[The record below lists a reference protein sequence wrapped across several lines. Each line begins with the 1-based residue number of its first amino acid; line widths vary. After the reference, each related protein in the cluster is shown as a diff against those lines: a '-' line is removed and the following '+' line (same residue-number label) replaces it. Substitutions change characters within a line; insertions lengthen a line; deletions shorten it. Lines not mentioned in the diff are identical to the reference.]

1 MYLNSNATPR
11 HDINAVVIQAA
22 KSATQFIGLQVMP
35 EFSTDAATGIYP
47 KIRLAKGAVLKK
59 SDDTKRA
66 ANGSYNEVT
75 RSYEYDTYDCVDRGL
90 EERIDDALAKRV
102 KRYFDAE
109 SVTAQLILMDIM
121 RGHESRVATTI
132 QNPANFN
139 STNASVAYT
148 EANVATIDFQT
159 DLGNALERLQL
170 KGVEANTLVLTLK
183 LWNRLRRCSRLQT
196 FLYGNLPSGN
206 QRIIRP
212 DDLKEPFG
220 LSNIL
225 IATASYDSA
234 KRGQANPSL
243 STIWSDSYV
252 WVGNVQ
258 SGALETGGAGRTM
271 VWTEDSDLFTTE
283 TYRDE
288 KRRSDMV
295 RVRHNTAEKVI
306 DETAGELIATGL

>member
-1 MYLNSNATPR
+1 MYLNTNATPR

-22 KSATQFIGLQVMP
+22 KSANQFIGLKVMP
-35 EFSTDAATGIYP
+35 EFSVDAATGVYP
-47 KIRLAKGAVLKK
+47 KIRLAKGAVLKR

-66 ANGSYNEVT
+66 ASGSYNEVT
-75 RSYEYDTYDCVDRGL
+75 RTYESDTYDCVDRGL
-90 EERIDDALAKRV
+90 TERIDDALAKRV

-109 SVTAQLILMDIM
+109 SVTAQMVLMDLM
-121 RGHESRVATTI
+121 RGHETRVAATI

-139 STNASVAYT
+139 STNSSVAYT
-148 EANVATIDFQT
+148 EGNVATIDFQT
-159 DLGNALERLQL
+159 DLANALERLQL

-196 FLYGNLPSGN
+196 FLYGNLPSGQ

-220 LSNIL
+220 LKDIF
-225 IATASYDSA
+225 IASASYDSA
-234 KRGQANPSL
+234 KRGQANTNL
-243 STIWSDSYV
+243 STIWSDSYI

-258 SGALETGGAGRTM
+258 SGALEQGGAGRTL

-283 TYRDE
+283 TFRDE
-288 KRRSDMV
+288 NRRSDIV
-295 RVRHNTAEKVI
+295 RVRQFTAEKVI
-306 DETAGELIATGL
+306 DETAGELIATQA